1 MCIVLYAKQSTANG
15 QQSVPGCSAASFSPN
30 GSVLAVGTRDAGI
43 VLLDIVSSD
52 TATATATT
60 ATAGACKLK
69 KRCTLRGHCA
79 AIAHLDWSLDGRYLR
94 SDARDSQLLHWEC
107 SAPVPP
113 PTPKGLFSR
122 IQTVLGGKNAHTST
136 TSSSAATTTS
146 GGFKPRAFPKAYLL
160 RDVQWASHT
169 VVYGWSLQ
177 GIWPQQLQSAQP
189 VAAAGAITN
198 SSTSPTA
205 AATTALSSSMQI
217 DVCTAL
223 GAVAVADESRTLRLM
238 QVSTNPCIITAIM
251 TCLLYTHDD
260 VQAQSAAAVLVSA
273 MHRMIATTYSANWL

>member
-1 MCIVLYAKQSTANG
+1 
-15 QQSVPGCSAASFSPN
+15 VPGCSAASFSTN

-43 VLLDIVSSD
+43 VLLDIVNSD
-52 TATATATT
+52 TATATTST
-60 ATAGACKLK
+60 AAAGACKLK

-113 PTPKGLFSR
+113 PAPKGLFSR
-122 IQTVLGGKNAHTST
+122 MQTVLGGKSAHTST
-136 TSSSAATTTS
+136 TSGSVNGTS
-146 GGFKPRAFPKAYLL
+146 DGFKPKAFPKAYLL

-177 GIWPQQLQSAQP
+177 GIWPQQLQSALT

-198 SSTSPTA
+198 SSTTPTA

-238 QVSTNPCIITAIM
+238 QVSTTDTTPAIITCVCCAQNV
-251 TCLLYTHDD
+251 L
-260 VQAQSAAAVLVSA
+260 QAPSDAAVYVHALHSTT
-273 MHRMIATTYSANWL
+273 ITTYSVSCERHTDTAALH

>member
-1 MCIVLYAKQSTANG
+1 VLYTKQGTANG

-43 VLLDIVSSD
+43 LLLDIVSSD
-52 TATATATT
+52 TATATT
-60 ATAGACKLK
+60 ATASACKLK

-113 PTPKGLFSR
+113 PAPKGLFSR
-122 IQTVLGGKNAHTST
+122 IQSVLGGKNAHTST

-177 GIWPQQLQSAQP
+177 GIWPQQQQQQSAQA
-189 VAAAGAITN
+189 V
-198 SSTSPTA
+198 A
-205 AATTALSSSMQI
+205 AATTSGSNISPTATATATTSLSSSMQI

-238 QVSTNPCIITAIM
+238 QVSTTDTTSAIITCVCCA
-251 TCLLYTHDD
+251 HD
-260 VQAQSAAAVLVSA
+260 VLQA
-273 MHRMIATTYSANWL
+273 